1 MFSLT
6 LPGRAYIPPA
16 AVIAVALTGV
26 GGCRGHAQ
34 EPSAEQTPPPPTV
47 AVYTVTAQDL
57 PINQEYVGYTAGSR
71 AVEIRARV
79 SGILE
84 QRLYREGTKV
94 AAGAPLF
101 LIDPKPYAAK
111 AAAAEA
117 EVARA
122 QARREQTEREMERLR
137 PLVQNKTASRKDYD
151 DARSAVAFARAEL
164 QAAQAAL
171 TDARLNLEYTRLTAP
186 IAGITGEARMVEGAL
201 VSAGDSLLTTLVQID
216 PIYVHFSISEN
227 EWLTQQREVAAGTLK
242 RPADADL
249 QVRVRLA
256 DGQMLERVG
265 RIDFQAAEI
274 DTATG
279 TVAMRATLPNADN
292 VLKAGQFVRVIV
304 SGAVRP
310 NAVAVPQRAV
320 LEGPEGKFVYVVDGG
335 DGNAVAQQRS
345 VEAGEWLT
353 LDATEDAQ
361 RWLIRRGLQ
370 AGERVILDNLI
381 KLYPG
386 APVQLVPATVGRP
399 APVPAGAS

>member
-6 LPGRAYIPPA
+6 LFNRAGVLA
-16 AVIAVALTGV
+16 ALSMVCILAGTS
-26 GGCRGHAQ
+26 GCRSQAQ
-34 EPSAEQTPPPPTV
+34 ESSAEQAPPPTAV
-47 AVYTVTAQDL
+47 TVYTVKTQDV
-57 PINQEYVGYTAGSR
+57 PVSQVYVGYTAGSR
-71 AVEIRARV
+71 EVEIRARV

-84 QRLYREGTKV
+84 RRLYQEGAAV

-111 AAAAEA
+111 VAAAEA

-122 QARREQTEREMERLR
+122 QARREQAEREVQRLR
-137 PLVQNKTASRKDYD
+137 PLIADKTASRKQYD
-151 DARSAVAFARAEL
+151 DANSDVAFARAEL

-171 TDARLNLEYTRLTAP
+171 TEARLNLEYTHLSAP
-186 IAGITGEARMVEGAL
+186 IAGITGQAQMVEGAL

-216 PIYVHFSISEN
+216 PMYVHFSLSEN
-227 EWLTQQREVAAGTLK
+227 DWLTQQQEVAAGTLK
-242 RPADADL
+242 QPINADL
-249 QVRVRLA
+249 EVRVRLA
-256 DGQMLERVG
+256 NGQLLERVG

-274 DTATG
+274 DTTTG
-279 TVAMRATLPNADN
+279 TVAMRATLPNADQA
-292 VLKAGQFVRVIV
+292 LKAGQFVRVIV

-320 LEGPEGKFVYVVDGG
+320 LEGPQGKYVYVAEGSGG
-335 DGNAVAQQRS
+335 DTTAQQRP
-345 VEAGEWLT
+345 VEAGEWLS
-353 LDATEDAQ
+353 LDATPDAQ
-361 RWLIRRGLQ
+361 RWLIRSGLK

-399 APVPAGAS
+399 AAASTGAA